1 MIKKIL
7 DSAIICFS
15 RNGFHKTTI
24 DDIAANAGVSKGGV
38 YYHYKNKSEIIYAVL
53 EKGVKTMNACWVTE
67 FEKDQPV
74 TVMLKNMIDSFITFS
89 FNFPELMKVTFGEAT
104 IGLDSLLI
112 KKINVLQNTTIKL
125 LAYQLDYGK
134 KLNAVKKDVD
144 SESLATGLIGMV
156 ASMCTQNDTRENR
169 ATKEQLV
176 NTAFSI
182 ISSGIF
188 EEDKTNMPTRIKF
201 L

>member
-15 RNGFHKTTI
+15 KNGFHKTTI

-53 EKGVKTMNACWVTE
+53 EKGVKTMNSNWVTE

-89 FNFPELMKVTFGEAT
+89 FTFPELMKVTFGEAT
-104 IGLDSLLI
+104 VGLDFQLI
-112 KKINVLQNTTIKL
+112 KKINELQNTTIKL
-125 LAYQLDYGK
+125 LASQLDYGK
-134 KLNAVKKDVD
+134 TLNAVKKDVD

-156 ASMCTQNDTRENR
+156 ASMCTRNDTRENQ

-176 NTAFSI
+176 DTAFSI

-188 EEDKTNMPTRIKF
+188 EEDKSNMPTRIKF
-201 L
+201 M